1 MLQYGSQYRLRV
13 DEKGRR
19 QADKD
24 DIVVKESIYMTDRNK
39 RAGRGI
45 EDLVDEVLERRN
57 STAEKEKDDDIGRK
71 TLK

>member
-24 DIVVKESIYMTDRNK
+24 DIVVKGKDRGFDK
-39 RAGRGI
+39 RSVGEKRQYSR
-45 EDLVDEVLERRN
+45 ERKR
-57 STAEKEKDDDIGRK
+57 
-71 TLK
+71 